1 MEITVIIVKR
11 NRGAVISRSPHPFLY
26 FVMYQLLPLQIY
38 DGLSENTFLFS
49 DYTKS
54 DVGRHL

>member
-1 MEITVIIVKR
+1 MEITVIIKR

-26 FVMYQLLPLQIY
+26 FVMYRLLPLQIY
-38 DGLSENTFLFS
+38 DGLSENAFLLS

-54 DVGRHL
+54 GVCRLLL